1 MKNVISIVVVLL
13 AFPVF
18 AQTDAPPPAGPPA
31 PATARALERLDTSI
45 DRSFEVTQKAADDLL
60 WHLKLSD
67 VANVD
72 KVRIASSKPRRSTNP
87 TAQSAGLSLILPAY
101 VFTPKNVRANS
112 PLIVFIHGGV
122 HGDFDTFYAHI
133 VRELISEGYVI
144 VAPEYRGSTGYGG
157 EMYNQID
164 YGGAEVDDVHDV
176 RNWAVENLDVDAKRV
191 GIIGWSHGGY
201 QTLLNIFRWPNDYTV
216 AYAGVPVSDLVQR
229 MGYKSE
235 GYRDMFAEFVGKQA
249 EGNVAEYRR
258 RSPVTHVD
266 KLQTP
271 LLIHTTTNDEDVN
284 VLEVEHLIAALKAA
298 GKKFEYKI
306 YENAP
311 GGHVFNR
318 IDTRLARDSRREIWA
333 FLARYLK

>member
-1 MKNVISIVVVLL
+1 MKNVVLSL
-13 AFPVF
+13 TLLLPVSPLV
-18 AQTDAPPPAGPPA
+18 AQQPPSDT
-31 PATARALERLDTSI
+31 PATARAIERLDRSI

-60 WHLKLSD
+60 WQLKLSD
-67 VANVD
+67 IANVD
-72 KVRIASSKPRRSTNP
+72 KIRIASSKPRRSTNA
-87 TAQSAGLSLILPAY
+87 TGQSAGLSLILPAY
-101 VFTPKNVRANS
+101 VFTPKNVRGNA
-112 PLIVFIHGGV
+112 PLIVLVHGGV

-133 VRELISEGYVI
+133 VRELVGEGYVI

-157 EMYNQID
+157 DMYDQID

-176 RNWAVENLDVDAKRV
+176 RNWAVENLPVDAKHV
-191 GIIGWSHGGY
+191 GIVGWSHGGY
-201 QTLLNIFRWPNDYTV
+201 QALLNIFRWPDDYTV

-235 GYRDMFAEFVGKQA
+235 GYRKTFEEFIGKQA
-249 EGNVAEYRR
+249 EGNVMEYRR
-258 RSPVTHVD
+258 RSPVFHAD

-284 VLEVEHLIAALKAA
+284 VLEVQHLIDALKAA

-318 IDTRLARDSRREIWA
+318 IDTRVARDSRREIWA